1 MKARI
6 KALWRGEVSLA
17 QAFWTVTLLYGT
29 LINLT
34 ATGLMFAALAA
45 GLPSLIAVAMHL
57 LPLPYNVLALM
68 GVWHSANAL
77 RRPTQPRRRRA
88 DCGGTLVHSHASDLN
103 LQICATTRVTST
115 Q

>member
-68 GVWHSANAL
+68 GVWHSAN
-77 RRPTQPRRRRA
+77 
-88 DCGGTLVHSHASDLN
+88 DYKGTPSHAAAA
-103 LQICATTRVTST
+103 QIVTVLWFILMLLI
-115 Q
+115 

>member
-1 MKARI
+1 LNFRNRGTNSVKARI

-68 GVWHSANAL
+68 GVWHSANDYKG
-77 RRPTQPRRRRA
+77 RP
-88 DCGGTLVHSHASDLN
+88 SHAAAA
-103 LQICATTRVTST
+103 QIVTVLWFILMLLI
-115 Q
+115 